1 MNARTIIENDEL
13 KGELIGGR
21 DHWVICNKLG
31 GMIYM
36 ATHPNGELY
45 WAGKPEKAG
54 TFSEAEAHRIAQQVG
69 HIRGMPVQ
77 AVPAP
82 E

>member
-1 MNARTIIENDEL
+1 VNARALIENDEL
-13 KGELIGGR
+13 KGELIDAR
-21 DHWVICNKLG
+21 DHWVICNKPG

-36 ATHPNGELY
+36 ATRPDGELY
-45 WAGKPEKAG
+45 WVGRPEKAG
-54 TFSEAEAHRIAQQVG
+54 VFGATEAARIADRVVHVQG
-69 HIRGMPVQ
+69 TSVQ